1 MKKILVTAALVL
13 ASTAALAHPYY
24 GHRHYPR
31 HSHYDWVVPA
41 IIGGVVVYGVTHAR
55 SVPPPPPVV
64 IQAPQVP
71 HVPQVPQA
79 PMGFHYESIL
89 DANCNCYKTVL
100 VPN

>member
-13 ASTAALAHPYY
+13 TSTAALANPYH

-55 SVPPPPPVV
+55 PVPPPPPVV
-64 IQAPQVP
+64 IQA
-71 HVPQVPQA
+71 PQVPQA

>member
-24 GHRHYPR
+24 GYRHYPR

-41 IIGGVVVYGVTHAR
+41 IIGGAVVYGATHAR
-55 SVPPPPPVV
+55 PVPPPPPVV
-64 IQAPQVP
+64 IQ
-71 HVPQVPQA
+71 VPQA
-79 PMGFHYESIL
+79 PVGYHYESIL